1 MYSKNAKLFRRKNKN
16 PVLSLFS
23 TRPNRLER
31 SGGGEKVIKILKM
44 SLFRLSS
51 LYVITTLEIDKE
63 IQGEKN
69 KGCF

>member
-1 MYSKNAKLFRRKNKN
+1 MYSKNAKLFRMENKN

-31 SGGGEKVIKILKM
+31 RGGGKGYKNTKM

-51 LYVITTLEIDKE
+51 LYYVITILDIDKE